1 MHTETFGNLSGKI
14 HIEISFLRTIHLSP
28 ELIWHP
34 ILSVINEL
42 NEFSIFDERLNKV
55 EIDNEGNEASKN
67 SLNG

>member
-1 MHTETFGNLSGKI
+1 MSHESWLTR
-14 HIEISFLRTIHLSP
+14 FLRTIHLSP

-55 EIDNEGNEASKN
+55 EINNEGIEASKISKISSPVEIIN
-67 SLNG
+67 K